1 MLHPIRNIIQ
11 GYKNKQRITHSIA
24 NRKDI
29 INTWIKNGK
38 PTPTPHE
45 VKQVAIEEYKNLY
58 QCKCLVETGTYLGD
72 MMEIQK
78 NNFEQLYSIELS
90 EMLYSRAIK
99 RFKHDKN
106 IHLFQGDSGKVL
118 FTLAEKLNDSTLFW
132 LDGHYSAGFTAKG
145 DKECPVIEELTAILA
160 SPNCNKFTIL
170 IDDARCFNGEH
181 DYPTI
186 DEIKNLFNSN
196 NKTCNLEIRD
206 DIIRIT
212 HIAK

>member
-1 MLHPIRNIIQ
+1 MLNPIRNIIQ

-29 INTWIKNGK
+29 INNWIKNGK

-118 FTLAEKLNDSTLFW
+118 FTLAEKLNDTTLFW

-145 DKECPVIEELTAILA
+145 DKECPVIEELTAILT
-160 SPNCNKFTIL
+160 SPNSNKFTIL

-186 DEIKNLFNSN
+186 DEIKNLINSN
-196 NKTCNLEIRD
+196 NKTCKLEIKD

-212 HIAK
+212 NISK